1 MHRCGS
7 FIRLALSTSTFP
19 LTHKST
25 SPPTRKKTQPR
36 AGSAEAHVLRLSYPV
51 SNASPPF
58 HYPVLPAAR
67 PARPMPGSTDGV
79 LSPRLRRRILTAAT
93 IAYVLYYLHGVR
105 RLRLHHG
112 QGDPDARSRM
122 ERILSRCPA
131 LSKGPL
137 YWPPFYAPSA
147 LGQFLILGLKELRAR
162 FLSRSPYERTVCA
175 LKDGTQLGL
184 DWAVPETPLDG
195 APVVVMLHGGEPL
208 CCPFDS
214 ARSLTATT
222 NHCPGAQPSKMPRA
236 RRWSTWRPASW
247 RAACPPS

>member
-1 MHRCGS
+1 
-7 FIRLALSTSTFP
+7 
-19 LTHKST
+19 
-25 SPPTRKKTQPR
+25 
-36 AGSAEAHVLRLSYPV
+36 
-51 SNASPPF
+51 
-58 HYPVLPAAR
+58 
-67 PARPMPGSTDGV
+67 
-79 LSPRLRRRILTAAT
+79 
-93 IAYVLYYLHGVR
+93 
-105 RLRLHHG
+105 
-112 QGDPDARSRM
+112 M

-214 ARSLTATT
+214 ARSLTASRSAPTVAPNYLSRRAQINRT
-222 NHCPGAQPSKMPRA
+222 RPGLIFSADWDWVPDAPITFQAFDTSCA
-236 RRWSTWRPASW
+236 FDVS
-247 RAACPPS
+247 